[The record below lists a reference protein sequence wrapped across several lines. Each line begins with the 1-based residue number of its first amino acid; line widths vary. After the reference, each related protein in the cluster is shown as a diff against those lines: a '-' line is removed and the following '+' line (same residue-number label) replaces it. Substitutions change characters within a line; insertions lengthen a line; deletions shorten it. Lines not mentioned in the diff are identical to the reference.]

1 MKKPK
6 IKKIIPRQN
15 RPQKLRVKYLLKRN
29 GTKNKREAGTP
40 TNILFAKI
48 IVCVLFWCSMYENA
62 NEIILISG
70 KAIIKPANCGFL

>member
-6 IKKIIPRQN
+6 IKKTIPRQN

-62 NEIILISG
+62 NCDLIS
-70 KAIIKPANCGFL
+70 KNTFDEYHIYNI